1 MTLSKSKSRVILSH
15 EKGWKLD
22 FIKKV
27 WQLTILKISPEALP
41 YHRTYLLMGLGL
53 NFLLAYVVVTFLPV
67 PELKQI
73 FTPTTALLMKM
84 VNLFFLAVCL
94 YLILQWAK
102 KVDRFFK
109 LYLAIVM
116 GTLVIEVVNFVISLI
131 PSFFSST
138 FGFDFSSNL
147 GLAVMFSLL
156 VYVTIA
162 WMIIFMGHIFRYG
175 LEVTLLKGVWIG
187 IGYILVSG
195 LFSTLIFGNPFQEL
209 L

>member
-1 MTLSKSKSRVILSH
+1 M
-15 EKGWKLD
+15 D

-41 YHRTYLLMGLGL
+41 YHRSYLLIGLGL
-53 NFLLAYVVVTFLPV
+53 NFVLAYVVVTFLPI
-67 PELKQI
+67 PELKKM
-73 FTPTTALLMKM
+73 FTPTTALLMKT

-94 YLILQWAK
+94 YIILTWAK
-102 KVDRFFK
+102 KGDRFFK
-109 LYLAIVM
+109 LYLAIVV
-116 GTLVIEVVNFVISLI
+116 GTLFIETINFILSLT
-131 PSFFSST
+131 PSFFKNT
-138 FGFDFSSNL
+138 FGVDLSENL

-156 VYVTIA
+156 AYATIA

-175 LEVTLLKGVWIG
+175 LEVTRLKGIWIG

-195 LFSTLIFGNPFQEL
+195 LFSMLVFGNPFQEL

>member
-27 WQLTILKISPEALP
+27 WQLTILKVSPEALP
-41 YHRTYLLMGLGL
+41 YNHTYLLMGLGL
-53 NFLLAYVVVTFLPV
+53 NFLLAYIVTIFLPI

-73 FTPTTALLMKM
+73 FTPMTVLLMK
-84 VNLFFLAVCL
+84 VANLFFLAMFL
-94 YLILQWAK
+94 HIILRWAK
-102 KVDRFFK
+102 KSERFFK
-109 LYLAIVM
+109 LYLAIVF

-131 PSFFSST
+131 PSFLKNR
-138 FGFDFSSNL
+138 FDFDLSTNF
-147 GLAVMFSLL
+147 GLSTMFSL
-156 VYVTIA
+156 VTIFT
-162 WMIIFMGHIFRYG
+162 IIWVIMFIGHIFRYG
-175 LEVTLLKGVWIG
+175 LEVTRLKGVLIA